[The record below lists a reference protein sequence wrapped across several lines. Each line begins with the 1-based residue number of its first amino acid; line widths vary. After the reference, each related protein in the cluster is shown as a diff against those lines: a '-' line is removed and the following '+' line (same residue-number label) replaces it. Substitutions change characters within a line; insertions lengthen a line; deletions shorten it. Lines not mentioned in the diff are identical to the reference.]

1 VIWIDYAII
10 GLLGIS
16 AAIGFFRGFVTEA
29 FSLTAWVVAFWVG
42 LNFSRELSVYF
53 EATVPMPSVRIALSF
68 ALLFLLTLVV
78 GSLLRMILRQLVTST
93 GLTGSDRFLGLVFGI
108 ARGVL
113 VVSIL
118 VFLAGLTPF
127 PEDPWWDESSLLE
140 WFQPL
145 VLWLREYIP
154 SVIAG
159 NINYQ

>member
-1 VIWIDYAII
+1 MIWIDYAII

-53 EATVPMPSVRIALSF
+53 EATVPMPSVRLALSF

-113 VVSIL
+113 VVSIRIRL
-118 VFLAGLTPF
+118 G
-127 PEDPWWDESSLLE
+127 
-140 WFQPL
+140 
-145 VLWLREYIP
+145 
-154 SVIAG
+154 
-159 NINYQ
+159 

>member
-1 VIWIDYAII
+1 MIWVDYTVI
-10 GLLGIS
+10 GLLGFS

-29 FSLTAWVVAFWVG
+29 FSLASWVVASWIG

-93 GLTGSDRFLGLVFGI
+93 GLTGSDRFLGLIFGI

-113 VVSIL
+113 VVAIL
-118 VFLAGLTPF
+118 VLLAGLTPF
-127 PEDPWWDESSLLE
+127 PEDPWWNESSLLE

-145 VLWLREYIP
+145 ALWLREYIP
-154 SVIAG
+154 SAIAG
-159 NINYQ
+159 NLNYQ